1 MGLVVE
7 FIRGERV
14 STLGNFLS
22 ARAEVTMSERDDYQF
37 LLDGIPNQFLD
48 EFLLVMLD
56 FQNRTSCKF
65 RYRTGPDEQLPLR
78 NVGDNL
84 EFIKS
89 NVLDFK

>member
-1 MGLVVE
+1 
-7 FIRGERV
+7 
-14 STLGNFLS
+14 
-22 ARAEVTMSERDDYQF
+22 MSERDDYQF

-56 FQNRTSCKF
+56 FQNRTSCRF
-65 RYRTGPDEQLPLR
+65 RYRTGLDEQLPLM

-89 NVLDFK
+89 NALDFK